1 MDVTLSNPFLEAA
14 VNVLQTMALTET
26 HVGKPF
32 LVGQAACP
40 DAKDPQAPERTGG
53 PRT

>member
-1 MDVTLSNPFLEAA
+1 MDATFSNPFLATA

-26 HVGKPF
+26 QGGKPC

-53 PRT
+53 ART

>member
-1 MDVTLSNPFLEAA
+1 MDVTCINPFLEAA

-26 HVGKPF
+26 QVDKPF

-40 DAKDPQAPERTGG
+40 DAKDPQAPELTGG
-53 PRT
+53 ARA